1 MLVTSVAVF
10 LPYHSKHTA
19 LTYMYTL
26 TSVWLVTQFEGLEL
40 PVLGLNLELVLNLEL
55 ETRLFS
61 ELVTEWGSQFYL
73 FVELELELELRCW
86 G

>member
-1 MLVTSVAVF
+1 LVLVT
-10 LPYHSKHTA
+10 KTQ
-19 LTYMYTL
+19 TL
-26 TSVWLVTQFEGLEL
+26 FGPEFGTGFESGT
-40 PVLGLNLELVLNLEL
+40 

-86 G
+86 GERKEN